1 MEVKRVAAT
10 LMLAAA
16 LASSGCASAPPNV
29 VYVPVAPPKP
39 FEETRGVSPGAAY
52 VWTPGYYRWDGS
64 TYIWIDGGWQRPPRA
79 GSTWVSG
86 TWKHSSKGWYWVD
99 GRWS

>member
-16 LASSGCASAPPNV
+16 LVTSGCASAPPNV

-39 FEETRGVSPGAAY
+39 LEEKQGVSPGTAY
-52 VWTPGYYRWDGS
+52 VWTKGYYRWDGS
-64 TYIWIDGGWQRPPRA
+64 TYIWVDGGWKRPPRA
-79 GSTWVSG
+79 GAVWVSG
-86 TWKHSSKGWYWVD
+86 TWKRSSKGWYWVD